1 MHFRKKIFT
10 FTFSEEDF
18 TTTQTGQRLNG
29 YDSVIKTE
37 LLPNFSNRNRT
48 VKRLRLTVIKT
59 ELLPKF
65 SKP

>member
-29 YDSVIKTE
+29 YDSIIKTE

-48 VKRLRLTVIKT
+48 VKQLRF
-59 ELLPKF
+59 F
-65 SKP
+65 S